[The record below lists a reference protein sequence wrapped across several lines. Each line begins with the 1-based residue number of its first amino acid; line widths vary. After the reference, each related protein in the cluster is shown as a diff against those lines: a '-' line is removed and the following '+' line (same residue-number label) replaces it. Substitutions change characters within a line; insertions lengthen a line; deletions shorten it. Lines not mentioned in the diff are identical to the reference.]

1 MRCPWGRGETSTASS
16 RVGADPRGHG
26 LGGGG
31 ELGQGG
37 GGAELQQDPQ
47 IGRFLIKEQLNERK
61 THKVRK
67 LLGCFSSAAKRN
79 PFNESE
85 KGRGRGGGG
94 DQTGTA
100 PPGLGAASLLLLLL
114 VLQEE
119 RRPVTAGSV
128 APVPPPTAMRGRFV
142 PLSLPSRA
150 PGSITHLGHAQDD
163 QELPEDVDEV
173 EEEIDAVPAGTEGR
187 AQGGPSCPGPPPV
200 PSTHQM

>member
-1 MRCPWGRGETSTASS
+1 MASS
-16 RVGADPRGHG
+16 RVGANPRGHG
-26 LGGGG
+26 LGGGAG
-31 ELGQGG
+31 PGRG

-85 KGRGRGGGG
+85 RGRGRGRDG

-128 APVPPPTAMRGRFV
+128 APVLPPLRRGAGLSPCPSPAVPRGASPTSVMPRMIRSSRKMLTKSRKRSTQCLRGR
-142 PLSLPSRA
+142 R
-150 PGSITHLGHAQDD
+150 
-163 QELPEDVDEV
+163 
-173 EEEIDAVPAGTEGR
+173 DALRGAR
-187 AQGGPSCPGPPPV
+187 PV
-200 PSTHQM
+200 PSPLPSPAPTRCNPCPRSPPSR